1 MYLFYLIL
9 MVMLFIYNITGVY
22 LIIPLVLAILNFI
35 FATFNLIVDPNNINS
50 RLIQL
55 ISLAFIAFVI
65 IINLKILILGDTL
78 YKLAFIFPFSINKIT
93 YLDDIYSNED
103 SNIYYFRNSYI
114 NRFYLMDKNEVAD
127 FLLNLDNS
135 KIYLITFEF
144 VISWLQY
151 EEDSPILIL
160 SKPILTT
167 KDSNPSLISDFILS
181 KIRLACD
188 NYYLDEEIMVMM
200 NNSDGPGVIVKYSE
214 FRII

>member
-1 MYLFYLIL
+1 

-65 IINLKILILGDTL
+65 IINLKILIFGDTL

-93 YLDDIYSNED
+93 YLDDIYSTDNKY
-103 SNIYYFRNSYI
+103 IYYFRNI

-151 EEDSPILIL
+151 EEDSPVLNL
-160 SKPILTT
+160 SKPILIT
-167 KDSNPSLISDFILS
+167 KDSNPSLISKFILS